1 MYQGTSE
8 LFNEKI
14 KASSRTFR
22 ARLVN
27 TSDSTDVIEKG
38 FRKLTIAQISNEDKR
53 SLSIG
58 GITASEL
65 NVEIDNL
72 SGVITGKEFDVQ
84 IGLLLDAEQ
93 NTYEW
98 VSIGKFTA
106 QKPTIKNNVTS
117 FTAFDRF
124 VSKLGG
130 LYVSRLTYPA
140 SGKAIL
146 NEIATMSGVVIN
158 ADGLTDIMFPQKTV
172 INSSGENVSA
182 NPFDGFTYREAIGYV
197 AMAYGK
203 FATVNRNGEVDL
215 RWYTDTNY
223 RIEKNMSYDDIFER

>member
-72 SGVITGKEFDVQ
+72 SGVITG
-84 IGLLLDAEQ
+84 
-93 NTYEW
+93 
-98 VSIGKFTA
+98 
-106 QKPTIKNNVTS
+106 
-117 FTAFDRF
+117 
-124 VSKLGG
+124 
-130 LYVSRLTYPA
+130 
-140 SGKAIL
+140 
-146 NEIATMSGVVIN
+146 
-158 ADGLTDIMFPQKTV
+158 
-172 INSSGENVSA
+172 
-182 NPFDGFTYREAIGYV
+182 
-197 AMAYGK
+197 
-203 FATVNRNGEVDL
+203 
-215 RWYTDTNY
+215 
-223 RIEKNMSYDDIFER
+223 